1 MRGLWRLNKMVKIRL
16 RKTGCNRVATFRVV
30 ACDARSPRDGKFL
43 EILGW
48 YDPRKVELKDKCG
61 LNLERIAYWKGQGAQ
76 VSDTVASLVKQVQ
89 KAQA

>member
-1 MRGLWRLNKMVKIRL
+1 MVKIRL

-48 YDPRKVELKDKCG
+48 YDPRKAENKCG
-61 LNLERIAYWKGQGAQ
+61 LNLERVDYWTSQGAQ
-76 VSDTVASLVKQVQ
+76 MSDTVASLVKQAK